1 MKDINELIQYI
12 DDAFDRKHGDSF
24 WIDENGERSP
34 ECVDVGY
41 AWEWWR
47 DCMKP
52 ELIRVSSK

>member
-12 DDAFDRKHGDSF
+12 DDAFDREHGDSF
-24 WIDENGERSP
+24 WINEHGKRVDES
-34 ECVDVGY
+34 VDVGY

-52 ELIRVSSK
+52 ELIRVFSK